1 MSEKLILLKRDD
13 VISINNH
20 EDRIVLPHV
29 TFKVNE
35 FVEDLMKQIDKSEER
50 REKWGQKG
58 VECEVLSPNTGWKK
72 GKIRVTLEFIPE
84 ESESIL
90 DDIRQTIS

>member
-1 MSEKLILLKRDD
+1 MSEKKVLLNSND
-13 VISINNH
+13 VISINKH
-20 EDRIVLPHV
+20 EDKIILPHV

-35 FVEDLMKQIDKSEER
+35 FVDDLIKKIENNEEKRGKWSES
-50 REKWGQKG
+50 G
-58 VECEVLSPNTGWKK
+58 VECEILSPNTGWKK

-90 DDIRQTIS
+90 DDIRQTIN

>member
-1 MSEKLILLKRDD
+1 MSEKKILLNRDD
-13 VISINNH
+13 VVSINNY
-20 EDRIVLPHV
+20 EDKIILSHV
-29 TFKVNE
+29 TFQVKE

-58 VECEVLSPNTGWKK
+58 VECEILSPNTGWKK
-72 GKIRVTLEFIPE
+72 GKIRITLEFIPE
-84 ESESIL
+84 EPESIL